1 MLGHDLRYAMR
12 SLLRKPGFT
21 AVVVG
26 TLALCIGANTAIFS
40 IVNSVLL
47 DGLPYTNLDGLVSIW
62 SNDRTNNRDRN
73 EVSVGDYRD
82 MRTRAR
88 TLSSVA
94 AYFPGW
100 NATYTAPDAAERLD
114 IGVVSANFL
123 TTLGVTPALGRGFTD
138 GEDVP
143 GAANVVV
150 LSHTFWTRQFGQD
163 VNVIGKL
170 ITLDGQPY
178 EVIGVMREDFV
189 FPGAKVDLMAPLP
202 LLGSFLDRREVH
214 LVTMIGGSRTT

>member
-100 NATYTAPDAAERLD
+100 LQS
-114 IGVVSANFL
+114 VS
-123 TTLGVTPALGRGFTD
+123 TSALS
-138 GEDVP
+138 P
-143 GAANVVV
+143 PI
-150 LSHTFWTRQFGQD
+150 S
-163 VNVIGKL
+163 
-170 ITLDGQPY
+170 
-178 EVIGVMREDFV
+178 
-189 FPGAKVDLMAPLP
+189 
-202 LLGSFLDRREVH
+202 
-214 LVTMIGGSRTT
+214 